1 MRALSGKER
10 ALIAASLAAGLAYP
24 AFRDTLPFAG
34 GVALKGAGVG
44 LLAAAALV
52 AGSRLP
58 ALFLAFGA
66 LGDVLLELAF
76 LAGVGAFACG
86 HAVAILFYRRNRRP
100 TRGPGDFVLPGLLLA
115 FGAVAPFLILRD
127 PGEAATFLIYSLLI
141 SAMAASAWRSRF
153 PRALTG
159 LGAILFVASDALI
172 AVRLAERGFDG
183 INLAI
188 WLLYYLGQ
196 LLIFAGIRTGRK

>member
-1 MRALSGKER
+1 MRALSGTER
-10 ALIAASLAAGLAYP
+10 ALIAASLAAGLAFP
-24 AFRDTLPFAG
+24 VVRDALPFAG
-34 GVALKGAGVG
+34 SVALKGAGVA
-44 LLAAAALV
+44 LLALAAIV
-52 AGSRLP
+52 AGLRLP

-86 HAVAILFYRRNRRP
+86 HAVAIFYYRRHRRP
-100 TRGPGDFVLPGLLLA
+100 THRRRDFALPALLLA

-141 SAMAASAWRSRF
+141 SAMAASAWLSRF

-159 LGAILFVASDALI
+159 LGGILFVASDALI
-172 AVRLAERGFDG
+172 AMRMAERGFDG
-183 INLAI
+183 ISLAI

-196 LLIFAGIRTGRK
+196 LLIFAGIRTSRG

>member
-1 MRALSGKER
+1 MRALSGTER
-10 ALIAASLAAGLAYP
+10 ALIAASLAAGLAFP
-24 AFRDTLPFAG
+24 VVRDALPFVG
-34 GVALKGAGVG
+34 SVALKGAGVA
-44 LLAAAALV
+44 LLAVAAFV
-52 AGSRLP
+52 AGLRLP
-58 ALFLAFGA
+58 ALFFAFGA

-86 HAVAILFYRRNRRP
+86 HAVAIFYYLRHRRP
-100 TRGPGDFVLPGLLLA
+100 TQGPGDFVLPGLLLA

-127 PGEAATFLIYSLLI
+127 PGEAVTFLIYSLLI

-159 LGAILFVASDALI
+159 VGAILFVASDALI
-172 AVRLAERGFDG
+172 AMRMAERGFDG
-183 INLAI
+183 ISLAI

-196 LLIFAGIRTGRK
+196 LLIFAGIRTSRG

>member
-1 MRALSGKER
+1 MRALSGMER
-10 ALIAASLAAGLAYP
+10 ALIAASLAAGLAFP
-24 AFRDTLPFAG
+24 VFRDSLPFAVS
-34 GVALKGAGVG
+34 VALKGVGVG
-44 LLAAAALV
+44 LLAVAALV
-52 AGSRLP
+52 AGLRLP
-58 ALFLAFGA
+58 ALFLALGA

-76 LAGVGAFACG
+76 LAGVAAFASG
-86 HAVAILFYRRNRRP
+86 HAVAILYYRRHRRP
-100 TRGPGDFVLPGLLLA
+100 MHGPGDFVLPGLLLA
-115 FGAVAPFLILRD
+115 FGTVAPFLILRD

-141 SAMAASAWRSRF
+141 SAMAASAWLSRF

-172 AVRLAERGFDG
+172 ALRMAERGFDG

>member
-1 MRALSGKER
+1 MRALSGTER

-24 AFRDTLPFAG
+24 ALRDSLPFG
-34 GVALKGAGVG
+34 WDVALKGTGVG
-44 LLAAAALV
+44 LLAVAALV
-52 AGSRLP
+52 AGLRLP
-58 ALFLAFGA
+58 ALFLALGA

-76 LAGVGAFACG
+76 LAGVAAFACG
-86 HAVAILFYRRNRRP
+86 HAVAILFYRRHRRP
-100 TRGPGDFVLPGLLLA
+100 THGPGDLVFPGLLVA
-115 FGAVAPFLILRD
+115 FGAVAPFLIIRD
-127 PGEAATFLIYSLLI
+127 PEEAATFLVYSLLI

-172 AVRLAERGFDG
+172 AMRMAERGFDG

-196 LLIFAGIRTGRK
+196 LMIFAGIRTGRG

>member
-1 MRALSGKER
+1 MWGLSGTER
-10 ALIAASLAAGLAYP
+10 ALVAASLAAGLAYP
-24 AFRDTLPFAG
+24 AVRDSLPFAAD
-34 GVALKGAGVG
+34 VALKGAGVA
-44 LLAAAALV
+44 LLAVAALV
-52 AGSRLP
+52 GGLRWP

-76 LAGVGAFACG
+76 LAGVAAFACG
-86 HAVAILFYRRNRRP
+86 HAVAIFFYRRHRRP
-100 TRGPGDFVLPGLLLA
+100 THGPGDFAFPGLLVA

-127 PGEAATFLIYSLLI
+127 AGEAATFLIYSLLI

-159 LGAILFVASDALI
+159 LGATLFVASDALI
-172 AVRLAERGFDG
+172 AMRMAERGFDG
-183 INLAI
+183 IDLAI

-196 LLIFAGIRTGRK
+196 LLIYAGIRTGRE